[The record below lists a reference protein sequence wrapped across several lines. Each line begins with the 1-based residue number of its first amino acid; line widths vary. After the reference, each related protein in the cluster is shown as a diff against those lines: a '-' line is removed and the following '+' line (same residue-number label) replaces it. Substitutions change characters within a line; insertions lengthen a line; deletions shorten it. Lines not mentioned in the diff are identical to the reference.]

1 MEANKLL
8 DIAAMGSEDYQKKIK
23 ELWDRIKEQDEEI
36 EAMKLYVQS
45 MRDKYQVYIP
55 DREDPIDNQLAE
67 YINNYPEMSK
77 MRIMF
82 LRESSGIY
90 HFGSRR
96 VYVRVE
102 RDKITVRVG
111 GGYLSIDEFL
121 DIYTPMELERVER
134 NDPIKKFSEKVAV
147 QKTL

>member
-1 MEANKLL
+1 ML
-8 DIAAMGSEDYQKKIK
+8 DVAAMGSEEYQKKIK

-45 MRDKYQVYIP
+45 MRAKYQVYIP

-147 QKTL
+147 SKTL